1 MLCNVNFK
9 QEIDDKTRIEN
20 TWYKSR
26 WNTSVFFLNN
36 QILYL
41 NTVKHRFTFYK
52 YLGKYRGVPP
62 TYIPRVI
69 ILILSSFSSL
79 KLTLHNMLCNVNILC
94 GYKVPRQILDDK
106 IDDAEFLEFAITNFS
121 EMMGYIVKGNLN
133 IRIHRD
139 ITGKMWFGVGCE

>member
-1 MLCNVNFK
+1 MFY
-9 QEIDDKTRIEN
+9 RIQIQYRIIQKN
-20 TWYKSR
+20 TEA
-26 WNTSVFFLNN
+26 FHLL
-36 QILYL
+36 LYQ
-41 NTVKHRFTFYK
+41 
-52 YLGKYRGVPP
+52 
-62 TYIPRVI
+62 RVI

-139 ITGKMWFGVGCE
+139 ITGKM